1 MGVSEG
7 FIHSFNG
14 MHLIDMCS
22 ICDLDFNAYLANDV
36 M

>member
-7 FIHSFNG
+7 LIDAFNG
-14 MHLIDMCS
+14 MHLIYLGS